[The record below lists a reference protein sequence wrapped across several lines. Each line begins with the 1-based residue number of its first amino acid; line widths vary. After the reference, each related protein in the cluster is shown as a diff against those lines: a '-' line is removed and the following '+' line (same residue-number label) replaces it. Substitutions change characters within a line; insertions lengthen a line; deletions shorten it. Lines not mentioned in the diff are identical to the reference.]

1 MLKVSF
7 NSKEKLSNV
16 EKAANLAPAKI
27 HQLAMNVSVDS
38 TLMVASVNDVK
49 LAVKLALMQ

>member
-49 LAVKLALMQ
+49 LAVKLVLMQ